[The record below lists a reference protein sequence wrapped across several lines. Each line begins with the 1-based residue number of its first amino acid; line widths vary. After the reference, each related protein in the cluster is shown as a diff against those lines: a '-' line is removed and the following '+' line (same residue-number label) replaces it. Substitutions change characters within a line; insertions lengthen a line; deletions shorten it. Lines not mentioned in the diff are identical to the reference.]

1 MFSVKR
7 NQVIIT
13 ALVAMIA
20 VAGYLNWQD
29 AQEQQ
34 PFAQAIAL
42 DDHGQIM
49 SFYELDPDYIVYGD
63 EFYSVFDTPW
73 IASDFDYSYDYHDPW
88 AYSPWVADQWTTD
101 VQSPVEPGEAVFVSA
116 QDTPAYFIQARLER
130 EQSRA
135 RQTDILMNMMGDMQG
150 NTEQVSI
157 ITDAMLEIQRR
168 IERETAAEAMIESK
182 GFREVYVRIGDQY
195 VDVVVNRETLSDAE
209 VAQIEDI
216 VRRKTG
222 MATTQ
227 IRISPRRQ

>member
-1 MFSVKR
+1 MFNFKR

-20 VAGYLNWQD
+20 VAGYLNWRD
-29 AQEQQ
+29 AQEQ

-42 DDHGQIM
+42 DDHGQIVGLPDV
-49 SFYELDPDYIVYGD
+49 LDENYIIYGD
-63 EFYSVFDTPW
+63 DFYSIFDAPW
-73 IASDFDYSYDYHDPW
+73 IASEFDFDLGYDYGYQEPW
-88 AYSPWVADQWTTD
+88 AIET
-101 VQSPVEPGEAVFVSA
+101 QSPMEPGEAVFVSA
-116 QDTPAYFIQARLER
+116 QDTPSYFIQARLER

-135 RQTDILMNMMGDMQG
+135 RQTDILMNMIGDQADA
-150 NTEQVSI
+150 EHVSI

-195 VDVVVNRETLSDAE
+195 VDVVVNRETLSDSE

-227 IRISPRRQ
+227 IRISPRR